1 MEIGISEFKTKSL
14 KLLDEIHHSGKSIVV
29 TKRGVP
35 IAKVIPISDHTNEID
50 LKGTLIKQDKNIFSA
65 GESWESST

>member
-14 KLLDEIHHSGKSIVV
+14 KLLDEIHHSGNSIIV

-35 IAKVIPISDHTNEID
+35 IAKVIPIFDHKDEID
-50 LKGTLIKQDKNIFSA
+50 LKGTIIKQDKNIFST
-65 GESWESST
+65 GEKWESNS

>member
-14 KLLDEIHHSGKSIVV
+14 KLLDEIHHSGKSIIV

-35 IAKVIPISDHTNEID
+35 ITKVIPMSDHTNEID
-50 LKGTLIKQDKNIFSA
+50 LKGTIIKQDKNIFSTS
-65 GESWESST
+65 ESWESNS